1 MAALD
6 QARWRTNRGEFVT
19 VTIAQEVRQIVSDI
33 FNVPID
39 EVSETSSPNTL
50 SNWDSL
56 QHLNLVLALEQNFGL
71 QLGPDEIEQLLSVGS
86 IIEIVESKT
95 KAERTG

>member
-1 MAALD
+1 M
-6 QARWRTNRGEFVT
+6 T